1 MAEAQAKKVVP
12 IIHGRLPVALVFLIR
27 FKQAAGTKV
36 ADLAAKFATTNGK
49 IDDIVKN
56 RNFAYV
62 TAETR
67 FTQAQIDEAKAH
79 IEKHEDKDYA
89 VEVVAELNALELATE
104 AEAQAFADVRKRSG
118 GQPSTNEAGEAIP
131 AGGGN
136 RRGGGKK
143 AQKTDQK
150 TADADAAANSDAP
163 SADSLVEQGDQP
175 GAAEPAGDAPSAD
188 ELLSTDI

>member
-143 AQKTDQK
+143 AKKTEPE
-150 TADADAAANSDAP
+150 TVADGDAP

-175 GAAEPAGDAPSAD
+175 GAVEPAGDAPSAD